1 MVYFASGLHQLVA
14 GVICCLFGVTVNGQS
29 ESVFTVPGP
38 FPTSLY
44 SQYYNNPTATT
55 AQPQP
60 VISDPVTHE
69 VFPLSLTDP
78 DNIPQSDTAD
88 PHPLPPTA
96 SSSQILRQAITQI
109 QSIAANAAFGNNQ
122 CARCQASLEVAKFVA
137 LSAPDQGPNLAV
149 SLCEYFD
156 YSSNCTANYGPLAL
170 GPIFTQV
177 VAYADVGGYDGQ
189 LLCSEFLGLCS
200 VPPTLPLNLTGWF
213 SKPKPNPLPP
223 PRKPTGERLKV
234 LHISDLHIDP
244 RYANSAEANC
254 TSGLC
259 CRENAY
265 NSESPHTPLLP
276 APRFGYFLCD
286 APYALIAAVLEAIP
300 PLTGSEATGFNF
312 TLFTG
317 DMLAHDPEYQQSRA
331 YNEYSEVVLFDLIK
345 RMLGPGPVY
354 VTLGN
359 HDSYPTDLAAPLSMG
374 GELGQQFSWLYA
386 HVTALW
392 EYQGWMPAASVDYSR
407 AHYAAYMV
415 RRTDGLR
422 IISLNTNLWY
432 RSNYF
437 NYINASHPDTSG
449 MMRFL
454 TDELQAAEDAG
465 DRAWIIGHVP
475 SGWDGTNSLYNP
487 TDLFYQIVDRYT
499 PHVIANIFWGHMHE
513 DELSIFY
520 TNNGTNM
527 SAETAQAVSWSG
539 PSVTPLTNLNSG
551 FRMYEIDSGTFEV
564 LDAYT
569 WKSPV
574 DTYSQLDSQLEYGPT
589 FEFEYSTRDA
599 YGRNIPWGANDP
611 LNATW
616 WHLVTEQMEANS
628 SLVSDVWNNYQG
640 KGSIFIPPCTGEC
653 VTARICY
660 IRSGSSSIAKQ
671 NCPAGYGSVQ

>member
-1 MVYFASGLHQLVA
+1 MVYFASGLVA
-14 GVICCLFGVTVNGQS
+14 AVVCCLFGVAVDGQS

-44 SQYYNNPTATT
+44 SLYYNNPTATT

-60 VISDPVTHE
+60 VISDPVTHK

-78 DNIPQSDTAD
+78 DNIPQSDTVD

-96 SSSQILRQAITQI
+96 SPSQILQQAITQI
-109 QSIAANAAFGNNQ
+109 QSIAANPAFGNNQ

-156 YSSNCTANYGPLAL
+156 YSSACAANYGPLAL

-189 LLCSEFLGLCS
+189 LICGEFLGLCT
-200 VPPTLPLNLTGWF
+200 VPSTLPLNMTGWF

-223 PRKPTGERLKV
+223 PKKPTGERLKV

-244 RYANSAEANC
+244 RYANRAEANC

-259 CRENAY
+259 CRENSY

-317 DMLAHDPEYQQSRA
+317 DMLAHDPDYQQSRA

-374 GELGQQFSWLYA
+374 DGLGQQFSWLYD

-392 EYQGWMPAASVDYSR
+392 EYQGWLPAASVDYSR

-415 RRTDGLR
+415 KRTDGLR

-432 RSNYF
+432 RSNYL

-475 SGWDGTNSLYNP
+475 SGWDGTNGLYNP

-539 PSVTPLTNLNSG
+539 PSVTPLTKLNSG
-551 FRMYEIDSGTFEV
+551 FRMYEVDSGTFEV

-589 FEFEYSTRDA
+589 FEFEYSARDA

-628 SLVSDVWNNYQG
+628 SLISDVWNNYQG